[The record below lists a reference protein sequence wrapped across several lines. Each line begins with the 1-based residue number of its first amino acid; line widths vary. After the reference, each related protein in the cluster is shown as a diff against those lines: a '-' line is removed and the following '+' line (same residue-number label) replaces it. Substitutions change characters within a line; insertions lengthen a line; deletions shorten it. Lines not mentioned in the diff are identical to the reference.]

1 MLERAISRSA
11 VYLGVAGVASIA
23 FGAITLFWPGI
34 SLVALTALFGAF
46 TLVYGAFGLA
56 AGLNLLAH
64 RSTDWVPY
72 VLGGL
77 AGLVVGVVT
86 FFAPGLTDLTLIYV
100 IAAWAIIVGVFE
112 IIASVDIRDMVK
124 GAGWLT
130 ASGVVS
136 VAFGVLV
143 AARPGTGALAILWLI
158 GAYAILGGATRLY
171 AAYRMHQVDS
181 DVKRVVATTMQPQS

>member
-1 MLERAISRSA
+1 MERAMSRSA

-46 TLVYGAFGLA
+46 ALVYGAFALA

-72 VLGGL
+72 VLGGV
-77 AGLVVGVVT
+77 AGVVIGVVT

-112 IIASVDIRDMVK
+112 IMASLDLRDVVK

-130 ASGVVS
+130 ASGVLSIV
-136 VAFGVLV
+136 FGVVV

-171 AAYRMHQVDS
+171 AAYRIHSVES
-181 DVKRVVATTMQPQS
+181 DVKKAAAAPTMQPQS

>member
-1 MLERAISRSA
+1 MERAISRSA

-23 FGAITLFWPGI
+23 FGAITLFWPGV
-34 SLVALTALFGAF
+34 SLVVLTALFGAF
-46 TLVYGAFGLA
+46 ALVYGAFALA
-56 AGLNLLAH
+56 SGLNLLAH

-77 AGLVVGVVT
+77 VGVVVGVVT
-86 FFAPGLTDLTLIYV
+86 FFAPGLTDLTLIYL

-112 IIASVDIRDMVK
+112 IIASLDLRDVVK

-130 ASGVVS
+130 ASGVLS
-136 VAFGVLV
+136 IAFGVLV

-158 GAYAILGGATRLY
+158 GAYAIIGGATRLY
-171 AAYRMHQVDS
+171 AAYRIHGVQS
-181 DVKRVVATTMQPQS
+181 DVKRAVATTMQPQS

>member
-1 MLERAISRSA
+1 MERAISRSA

-34 SLVALTALFGAF
+34 TLVALTALFGAF
-46 TLVYGAFGLA
+46 TLVYGAFALA
-56 AGLNLLAH
+56 SGLNLLAH
-64 RSTDWVPY
+64 GSTDWVPY

-77 AGLVVGVVT
+77 AAVVVGVVT
-86 FFAPGLTDLTLIYV
+86 FLAPGFTDLTLVFI

-112 IIASVDIRDMVK
+112 IIASLDLRDVVK

-130 ASGVVS
+130 ASGVLS

-171 AAYRMHQVDS
+171 AAYRIHSVES
-181 DVKRVVATTMQPQS
+181 DVKRAAATTMQPQS